1 MMKRVA
7 IVQSNYIPWKG
18 YFDLIAHVDEFILFD
33 NVQYTYHNW
42 RNRNCIK
49 TATGLR
55 WLTIPIRSG
64 PLSRLI
70 NEVTVSDAK
79 WNMRH
84 WGILEQAYRKAPF
97 FDEVAPALQD
107 LYRRCESNRLSEINS
122 HFLRG
127 ICAIIGIPA
136 NFSRSEDYGA
146 AGTKTERVVDL
157 CQKAGADQYV
167 TGPAAR
173 AYLDEGL
180 FRKAEIDL
188 QWFDYSGYREY
199 PQLHPPFEHGVTVL
213 DLIFNTGPAVA
224 QYLKGVTQGSGDDV
238 STKWII

>member
-18 YFDLIAHVDEFILFD
+18 YFDLIAHVDEFILLD

-42 RNRNCIK
+42 RNRNRIK

-55 WLTIPIRSG
+55 WLTIPITSG

-70 NEVTVSDAK
+70 NEVTVSDAE
-79 WNMRH
+79 WNIRH

-107 LYRRCESNRLSEINS
+107 LYRRCESNRLSVINR

-180 FRKAEIDL
+180 FRKAEIEL

-213 DLIFNTGPAVA
+213 DLIFNTGPAAA
-224 QYLKGVTQGSGDDV
+224 QYLKGVAQGSGDDV